1 MTIKPRRSLYL
12 YTRISTSQAMTTKE
26 WYKIKIYKNKN
37 LLQIYKNNM
46 NENNETPFS
55 TPFERLA
62 TVGEKAAVY
71 MRTTE
76 DFAHWVT
83 DNITSIDVEEC
94 ISIFEDYIKSNEQI
108 IQRIN
113 KIKS

>member
-1 MTIKPRRSLYL
+1 
-12 YTRISTSQAMTTKE
+12 
-26 WYKIKIYKNKN
+26 
-37 LLQIYKNNM
+37 M
-46 NENNETPFS
+46 NENNDTNSP
-55 TPFERLA
+55 TQFEKLA
-62 TVGEKAAVY
+62 RAGEKAAVY

-94 ISIFEDYIKSNEQI
+94 ISIFEDYIKSNEHI

-113 KIKS
+113 KVKS

>member
-1 MTIKPRRSLYL
+1 
-12 YTRISTSQAMTTKE
+12 
-26 WYKIKIYKNKN
+26 
-37 LLQIYKNNM
+37 M
-46 NENNETPFS
+46 NENNDTNSPTS
-55 TPFERLA
+55 FEKLA
-62 TVGEKAAVY
+62 AAGEKVAVY

-108 IQRIN
+108 IERIN
-113 KIKS
+113 KIRS

>member
-1 MTIKPRRSLYL
+1 
-12 YTRISTSQAMTTKE
+12 
-26 WYKIKIYKNKN
+26 
-37 LLQIYKNNM
+37 M
-46 NENNETPFS
+46 NENNDTNSP
-55 TPFERLA
+55 TQFEKLA
-62 TVGEKAAVY
+62 AAGEKAALY

-83 DNITSIDVEEC
+83 DNITSVNVEEC

-113 KIKS
+113 KVRS

>member
-1 MTIKPRRSLYL
+1 MSL
-12 YTRISTSQAMTTKE
+12 I
-26 WYKIKIYKNKN
+26 
-37 LLQIYKNNM
+37 NM
-46 NENNETPFS
+46 NENNDTNSP
-55 TPFERLA
+55 TPFEKLA
-62 TVGEKAAVY
+62 ATGEKASVY

-113 KIKS
+113 KVRS

>member
-1 MTIKPRRSLYL
+1 MD
-12 YTRISTSQAMTTKE
+12 
-26 WYKIKIYKNKN
+26 
-37 LLQIYKNNM
+37 KNNG
-46 NENNETPFS
+46 TPS
-55 TPFERLA
+55 TPFEKLA
-62 TVGEKAAVY
+62 TVGEKASVY

-94 ISIFEDYIKSNEQI
+94 ISIFEDYIKSNEPI

-113 KIKS
+113 KVKS

>member
-1 MTIKPRRSLYL
+1 
-12 YTRISTSQAMTTKE
+12 
-26 WYKIKIYKNKN
+26 
-37 LLQIYKNNM
+37 M

-62 TVGEKAAVY
+62 AAGEKAAVY

-83 DNITSIDVEEC
+83 DNITSIDVEKC
-94 ISIFEDYIKSNEQI
+94 INIVEDYIKSNEHI

-113 KIKS
+113 KIRSL